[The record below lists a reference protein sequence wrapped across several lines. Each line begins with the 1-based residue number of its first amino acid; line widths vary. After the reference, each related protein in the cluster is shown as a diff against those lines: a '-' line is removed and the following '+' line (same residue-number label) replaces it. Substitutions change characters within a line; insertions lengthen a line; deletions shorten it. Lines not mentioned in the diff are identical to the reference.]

1 MYRLMIVDDDEMLR
15 RGLVQNVDW
24 AGHGFEV
31 VAQAANG
38 KEALCK
44 IDETMPQLIV
54 TDIQMPIMDGLQ
66 LTETISRLYPEV
78 KIILLTAYEEFEY
91 AKKALEYKVSRYVLK
106 FENQDAVLDAVLQA
120 AGQIEAESESRLLRG
135 KSLDMQR
142 RNFFREISCN
152 KTELEEIEAQ
162 ADRLGISL
170 SCSRSRMASF
180 KIESLKAM
188 DEISF
193 LIQTKEW
200 FYAIEEAIQAA
211 CREAGYDLSFFQGK
225 EYLNAVIMERGHEP
239 ERGREA
245 GLSGACPDLLNLLG
259 DAMSRLMN
267 RLDIHLYAG
276 IGRWYDTIDRIHD
289 SYMEALKINNLRDVL
304 DREYPKRQY
313 PILEYS
319 PDMFAEETAE
329 ELVGKVS
336 SYINIC
342 FAKADLSLEQIADQ
356 VHLSAN
362 YVSTLFKKHSGM
374 NISDYIIK
382 IRMEHAA
389 GLLSATNFKTYEIAE
404 RVGYTNSQYF
414 SVLFKKFY
422 GMTPKEYR
430 IQNKI

>member
-1 MYRLMIVDDDEMLR
+1 
-15 RGLVQNVDW
+15 
-24 AGHGFEV
+24 
-31 VAQAANG
+31 
-38 KEALCK
+38 
-44 IDETMPQLIV
+44 
-54 TDIQMPIMDGLQ
+54 
-66 LTETISRLYPEV
+66 
-78 KIILLTAYEEFEY
+78 
-91 AKKALEYKVSRYVLK
+91 
-106 FENQDAVLDAVLQA
+106 
-120 AGQIEAESESRLLRG
+120 
-135 KSLDMQR
+135 
-142 RNFFREISCN
+142 
-152 KTELEEIEAQ
+152 
-162 ADRLGISL
+162 
-170 SCSRSRMASF
+170 
-180 KIESLKAM
+180 M
-188 DEISF
+188 DEIPF

-200 FYAIEEAIQAA
+200 FYAIEEAIRAV

-225 EYLNAVIMERGHEP
+225 EYLNAVIMEGENEP
-239 ERGREA
+239 RRSREEIQSSGR
-245 GLSGACPDLLNLLG
+245 PDLRDLLG

-319 PDMFAEETAE
+319 PYMFAEETAE

-336 SYINIC
+336 SYINMC
-342 FAKADLSLEQIADQ
+342 FAKTDLSLERIADQ

-430 IQNKI
+430 NQNKI